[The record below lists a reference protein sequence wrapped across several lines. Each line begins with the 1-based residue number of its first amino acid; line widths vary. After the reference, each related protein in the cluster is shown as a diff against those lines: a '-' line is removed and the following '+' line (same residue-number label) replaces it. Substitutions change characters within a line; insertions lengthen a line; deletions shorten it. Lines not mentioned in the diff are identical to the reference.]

1 MPRKKEK
8 RPHGEIRQSQILTT
22 FGPGSM
28 TDLPKHSVLIGG
40 LDYWFGSRDAIS
52 EPRLA
57 RKLAKILEVPT
68 LRLETPPP
76 ADDDPTAPPSG
87 VRVFQ
92 FPEWFVTQDVESKQA
107 DSATRSR
114 LLVHRRALTRGK
126 YRDRDKKARPVVPV
140 RFVRACHGGHIGDID
155 WYVFVHEG
163 QSECKS
169 LRRQL
174 YLDERGTSGDLAEVF
189 IRCECG
195 KADRSI
201 AQAAKLGDRPLGLCD
216 GARPWLGPAMKEKC
230 NDQNRLLVRT
240 ASNAYFP
247 QTLSVIS
254 LPDRNEA
261 VQQAVSAVWDFLE
274 AAESLENV
282 QRERKKAKVQQ
293 GLDGITDEEAWSEIE
308 ARRGVSDG
316 EEKSVKAA
324 ELETLVAA
332 REEIGEDRPE
342 GVFYARSLPRAAWDR
357 PWMESIERV
366 VLIHRLREV
375 VASVGFT
382 RFESASADFEGE
394 LDMGVRRASL
404 ARDISWLPA
413 VENKGE
419 GFFIQFK
426 KSAIDEWLLEPGVQS
441 RTAALNLGSGV
452 CT

>member
-40 LDYWFGSRDAIS
+40 LDYWLGSRDAIS

-274 AAESLENV
+274 AAESLEDV

-324 ELETLVAA
+324 ELETLV
-332 REEIGEDRPE
+332 
-342 GVFYARSLPRAAWDR
+342 
-357 PWMESIERV
+357 
-366 VLIHRLREV
+366 
-375 VASVGFT
+375 
-382 RFESASADFEGE
+382 
-394 LDMGVRRASL
+394 
-404 ARDISWLPA
+404 
-413 VENKGE
+413 
-419 GFFIQFK
+419 
-426 KSAIDEWLLEPGVQS
+426 
-441 RTAALNLGSGV
+441 
-452 CT
+452 

>member
-1 MPRKKEK
+1 M
-8 RPHGEIRQSQILTT
+8 
-22 FGPGSM
+22 
-28 TDLPKHSVLIGG
+28 
-40 LDYWFGSRDAIS
+40 
-52 EPRLA
+52 
-57 RKLAKILEVPT
+57 
-68 LRLETPPP
+68 
-76 ADDDPTAPPSG
+76 
-87 VRVFQ
+87 
-92 FPEWFVTQDVESKQA
+92 ESKQA

-140 RFVRACHGGHIGDID
+140 RFVRACRGGHIGDID

-274 AAESLENV
+274 AAESLEDV

-426 KSAIDEWLLEPGVQS
+426 K
-441 RTAALNLGSGV
+441 
-452 CT
+452 